1 MERLDGNAVAGVLG
15 EIFAFEVTE
24 ARGRCDTCGSVGFFA
39 EAHVYAHS
47 LAPGAVVR
55 CAVCEAVLVVVVNA
69 AGRTRVALS
78 GLTWLETP
86 AG

>member
-15 EIFAFEVTE
+15 EVFAFEVTE
-24 ARGRCDTCGSVGFFA
+24 ARGRCDSCGAVAFFA

-55 CAVCEAVLVVVVNA
+55 CSSCEAMLAVVVVA
-69 AGRTRVALS
+69 AGRTRVGLT
-78 GLTWLETP
+78 GLTWLEAP